1 MNRCVLGIRLKIP
14 DNEAYTA
21 LTTLQRLS
29 VPVRNV
35 ERMEVWD
42 FEASAAFPELVE
54 AVKKNET
61 LFNANK
67 HEVVPFSEALPRTGE
82 VWIERLEERPNMR
95 TLFAGRS
102 MAGALSARRYT
113 AWRLRDENAEPCT
126 AAIVQ
131 MAIERLLCNP
141 AIERAIT

>member
-1 MNRCVLGIRLKIP
+1 MRFGNPFEDP

-21 LTTLQRLS
+21 LTTLQRLN
-29 VPVRNV
+29 VPIRNI

-42 FEASAAFPELVE
+42 FETSAVLPALAE

-67 HEVVPFSEALPRTGE
+67 HEVVLFGEPLPRTGE
-82 VWIERLEERPNMR
+82 VWIERMQERPNIR
-95 TLFAGRS
+95 SLFAGNAI
-102 MAGALSARRYT
+102 AGVLNARRYT
-113 AWRLRDENAEPCT
+113 AWRFSDDNGEPCS

-131 MAIERLLCNP
+131 MAIECLLCNP